1 MNARHRWWLAGA
13 MLCVAAA
20 AAHRARANEAPIV
33 AAAASMPFA
42 RAVLGPLRLVR
53 PLEPET
59 IERAVQEADSLYL
72 GLKASEAHA
81 AFAAVVE
88 LDPLNAFAWLR
99 LGNLHQRA
107 GRDGEALDAYARASA
122 VPPVSAAAAEAR
134 GKALLN
140 IALLSVARAGRAMDE
155 LDAMNA
161 VALEAAREAAA
172 TQVAEQR
179 LRADRATASQSDTE
193 ARWPVPGAVRVVD
206 TAAPPVARPSGVV
219 PVPVPVP
226 VPAPVTVP
234 VPVSG
239 PVTVPV
245 TVPVGAPAARTAR
258 PAMPAAVPAV
268 AEMPSDAFEP
278 YTVDR
283 WIAKPRRPAA
293 RPVTARSAVTEP
305 LTPSPLTPPPV
316 IESFTGGF
324 KR

>member
-13 MLCVAAA
+13 LLCVSAA

-42 RAVLGPLRLVR
+42 RAVLGPLRLIR

-72 GLKASEAHA
+72 GLKASEANA

-161 VALEAAREAAA
+161 LALEAAREEAAR
-172 TQVAEQR
+172 QVAEQR
-179 LRADRATASQSDTE
+179 LRADRATASQSDTA
-193 ARWPVPGAVRVVD
+193 ARWPAPGVVRVVD
-206 TAAPPVARPSGVV
+206 TAPPLVVRPSEAA
-219 PVPVPVP
+219 PVPVPVARS
-226 VPAPVTVP
+226 VP
-234 VPVSG
+234 
-239 PVTVPV
+239 
-245 TVPVGAPAARTAR
+245 VPVGAPAARTAR

-293 RPVTARSAVTEP
+293 RPVKARSAVTEP
-305 LTPSPLTPPPV
+305 LTPSPLMPPPV

-324 KR
+324 RR

>member
-1 MNARHRWWLAGA
+1 MNARHCWWLAGA
-13 MLCVAAA
+13 LLCVSAA

-42 RAVLGPLRLVR
+42 RAVLGPLRLIR

-161 VALEAAREAAA
+161 LALEAAREEAAR
-172 TQVAEQR
+172 QVAEQR
-179 LRADRATASQSDTE
+179 LRADRATASQSDTA
-193 ARWPVPGAVRVVD
+193 ARWPAPGVVRVVD
-206 TAAPPVARPSGVV
+206 TAPPSVVRPSGVV
-219 PVPVPVP
+219 PVPVARSVP
-226 VPAPVTVP
+226 
-234 VPVSG
+234 
-239 PVTVPV
+239 
-245 TVPVGAPAARTAR
+245 VPVGAPAARTAR

>member
-1 MNARHRWWLAGA
+1 MNARHCWWLAGA
-13 MLCVAAA
+13 LLCVSAA

-42 RAVLGPLRLVR
+42 RAVLGPLRLIR

-161 VALEAAREAAA
+161 LALEAAREEAAR
-172 TQVAEQR
+172 QVAEQR
-179 LRADRATASQSDTE
+179 LRADRATASQSDTA
-193 ARWPVPGAVRVVD
+193 ARWPAPGVVRVVD
-206 TAAPPVARPSGVV
+206 TAPPLVVRPSEAA
-219 PVPVPVP
+219 PVPVPVARS
-226 VPAPVTVP
+226 VP
-234 VPVSG
+234 
-239 PVTVPV
+239 
-245 TVPVGAPAARTAR
+245 VPVGAPAARTAR
-258 PAMPAAVPAV
+258 PAVPAAVPAV